1 MAKYQNLINSISSV
15 IRTNGNNEITGQ
27 ILQDVLKSIVNVVG
41 ANPTYGGVAHP
52 ADNPGTPDGGVVY
65 IASDEGT
72 YVNFG
77 GLTLASNELAVLVWD
92 GTSWS
97 KESVTYIENFEDIEE
112 AKQEALAA
120 IAEAIQGLNIYY
132 TIETDKGAVKDV
144 QLKDGQGNK
153 LMPRTKAEVISIDII
168 HNNEYKGFVA
178 GQYWLPAGLS
188 VDSHFSAHTDL
199 IEVKQGDVII
209 VENYRTFQSATGG
222 GPFCAIYPTAAGT
235 GGTRYNCNDVLVPD
249 PSVALKYTFTVPN
262 DGWIGINI
270 GVETQSYINACIII
284 HQQIE
289 VGDLKDK
296 IDELDDGI
304 KRIEDSLYQP
314 IDWKQV
320 DVIIFMGQSN
330 MAGRGIVTDT
340 HPEDAP
346 SVIDGAGYEF
356 RAISDPTKLYP
367 ITKTFGLNENVTD
380 AIDDRSMKTGGSV
393 PAFVND
399 YFKKTLTPIIG
410 VSASKGATSSSNWQ
424 PSGSLLPDAINRLT
438 TCVTWLETNGYTI
451 RHKYM
456 VWCQGEADGDNG
468 VSAANYITRFT
479 NIFNAMKAEGI
490 EKCFMIQI
498 GNYNGST
505 AGLAEK
511 YEVIQGAQ
519 VDICTSNDDVI
530 MVSDSFR
537 LMQARGLMK
546 DQFHYYQDGYNIVG
560 RQAGH
565 NAGIYRNV
573 SNLNKF

>member
-1 MAKYQNLINSISSV
+1 
-15 IRTNGNNEITGQ
+15 
-27 ILQDVLKSIVNVVG
+27 
-41 ANPTYGGVAHP
+41 
-52 ADNPGTPDGGVVY
+52 
-65 IASDEGT
+65 
-72 YVNFG
+72 
-77 GLTLASNELAVLVWD
+77 
-92 GTSWS
+92 
-97 KESVTYIENFEDIEE
+97 
-112 AKQEALAA
+112 
-120 IAEAIQGLNIYY
+120 
-132 TIETDKGAVKDV
+132 
-144 QLKDGQGNK
+144 
-153 LMPRTKAEVISIDII
+153 
-168 HNNEYKGFVA
+168 
-178 GQYWLPAGLS
+178 
-188 VDSHFSAHTDL
+188 
-199 IEVKQGDVII
+199 
-209 VENYRTFQSATGG
+209 
-222 GPFCAIYPTAAGT
+222 
-235 GGTRYNCNDVLVPD
+235 
-249 PSVALKYTFTVPN
+249 
-262 DGWIGINI
+262 
-270 GVETQSYINACIII
+270 
-284 HQQIE
+284 
-289 VGDLKDK
+289 
-296 IDELDDGI
+296 
-304 KRIEDSLYQP
+304 
-314 IDWKQV
+314 
-320 DVIIFMGQSN
+320 

-393 PAFVND
+393 PAFIND
-399 YFKKTLTPIIG
+399 YFKKTLTPVIG
-410 VSASKGATSSSNWQ
+410 VSASKGGTSSNNWQ

-456 VWCQGEADGDNG
+456 VWCQGESDGDNG
-468 VSAANYITRFT
+468 VSAANYITRFS

-519 VDICTSNDDVI
+519 EDICASNDDVI

-546 DQFHYYQDGYNIVG
+546 DQVHYYQDGYNIVG